1 MHRLISR
8 FRAFFRRK
16 ADPEEE
22 RDQKRRLLQDD
33 AQTMRGVA
41 TGSCSDYGCIH
52 ERILF
57 NAGVMPGN
65 EPLQVKPE
73 APALT
78 EVDQITHGSNAI
90 TVDAYCDG
98 HGDDPSASH
107 MTVSLD
113 CITSLIDDA
122 DHINHELFFSL
133 DIVCK
138 DFEPYK
144 GDLVEIEF
152 SEQRDTQSRKAI
164 LMKPLK
170 HHHVNEV
177 CVTRVDGRTGVLED
191 TIFFTLDSLKLPS
204 GYVPQPDDIVNVV
217 AVQSIQSQYL
227 WRAVVMAPVQG
238 T

>member
-8 FRAFFRRK
+8 FCGFFRRK

-164 LMKPLK
+164 LMK
-170 HHHVNEV
+170 
-177 CVTRVDGRTGVLED
+177 TGVLED

>member
-22 RDQKRRLLQDD
+22 RDQKRRLLQ
-33 AQTMRGVA
+33 AGYHSLPGHSGALQASGA
-41 TGSCSDYGCIH
+41 TAD
-52 ERILF
+52 
-57 NAGVMPGN
+57 
-65 EPLQVKPE
+65 
-73 APALT
+73 
-78 EVDQITHGSNAI
+78 
-90 TVDAYCDG
+90 VDAYCDG

-107 MTVSLD
+107 MTMSLD